1 MRKQIL
7 IVEDEIR
14 MRMLLKDY
22 FEKEDFEILEADNGI
37 TALNIFKNNE
47 NSISLIIL
55 DLMMPLM
62 DGFTLCKSIREI
74 SYIPIIILTARSSDD
89 DKLLGY
95 DLGADDYVT
104 KPFSPKILVAKAKAL
119 LKRST
124 ALETNKITYKNIQGL
139 IINTASH
146 EVYVDE
152 EEIYLTPNEYNLLL
166 YLIQNQGV
174 SLSRNKILD
183 NVWGIDYYGDPRTVD
198 TTIKRLREKLKEKS
212 SFISTVRGSGYKF
225 EVKK

>member
-22 FEKEDFEILEADNGI
+22 FEKENFEILEADNGI
-37 TALNIFKNNE
+37 TALNIFKDNE

-62 DGFTLCKSIREI
+62 DGFTLCKSIRDT

-104 KPFSPKILVAKAKAL
+104 KPFSPKILVAKTKAL

-124 ALETNKITYKNIQGL
+124 SLETNKITYKNIQGL

-166 YLIQNQGV
+166 YLVQNQGV
-174 SLSRNKILD
+174 SLSRDKILD

>member
-22 FEKEDFEILEADNGI
+22 FEKENFEILEADNGI
-37 TALNIFKNNE
+37 TALNIFKDNE

-104 KPFSPKILVAKAKAL
+104 KPFSPKILVAKTKAL

-124 ALETNKITYKNIQGL
+124 SLETNKITYKNIQGL

-166 YLIQNQGV
+166 YLVQNQGV
-174 SLSRNKILD
+174 SLSRDKILD

>member
-37 TALNIFKNNE
+37 TALNIFKDNE
-47 NSISLIIL
+47 NSILLIIL

-104 KPFSPKILVAKAKAL
+104 KPFSPKILVAKTKAL

-124 ALETNKITYKNIQGL
+124 SLETNKITYKNIQGL

-166 YLIQNQGV
+166 YLVQNQGV
-174 SLSRNKILD
+174 SLSRDKILD

>member
-1 MRKQIL
+1 MKKQIL

-22 FEKEDFEILEADNGI
+22 FEKEDFDILEADNGI

-47 NSISLIIL
+47 NSLSLIIL

-62 DGFTLCKSIREI
+62 DGFTLCKSLRDI

-89 DKLLGY
+89 DKLLCY

-104 KPFSPKILVAKAKAL
+104 KPFSPKILVAKSKAL
-119 LKRST
+119 LKRS
-124 ALETNKITYKNIQGL
+124 ASLNITNITCKNIQGL
-139 IINTASH
+139 VINTASH

-166 YLIQNQGV
+166 YLMQNQGI
-174 SLSRNKILD
+174 SLSRDKILD

>member
-22 FEKEDFEILEADNGI
+22 FEKENFEILEADNGI

>member
-124 ALETNKITYKNIQGL
+124 SLETNKITYKNIQGL

-166 YLIQNQGV
+166 YLVQNQGV
-174 SLSRNKILD
+174 SLSRDKILD

>member
-1 MRKQIL
+1 MKKQIL

-22 FEKEDFEILEADNGI
+22 FEKEDFNILEADNGI
-37 TALNIFKNNE
+37 TALNIFKKDEKN
-47 NSISLIIL
+47 ISLIIL

-62 DGFTLCKSIREI
+62 DGFTLCKSIRDI

-95 DLGADDYVT
+95 DLGEDDYVT

-124 ALETNKITYKNIQGL
+124 SLENNNITYKNIHGL
-139 IINTASH
+139 VINTASH
-146 EVYVDE
+146 EVYVNE

-166 YLIQNQGV
+166 YLMQNQGI
-174 SLSRNKILD
+174 SLSRDKILD

-225 EVKK
+225 EVKI